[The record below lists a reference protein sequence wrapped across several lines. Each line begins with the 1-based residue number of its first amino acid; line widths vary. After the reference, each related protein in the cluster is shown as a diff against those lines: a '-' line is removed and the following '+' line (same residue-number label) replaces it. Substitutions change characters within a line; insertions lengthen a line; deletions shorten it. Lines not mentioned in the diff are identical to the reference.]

1 MRRPR
6 SPLPR
11 RSRSRPGR
19 ADEEHAGLGSR
30 LPLRDLLKESSAA
43 LLARPARVALTVLGT
58 VVGVAALVATLGLS
72 KTASNQIVGRF
83 DAVASTD
90 IVVSPA
96 RRGARTAASVLPF
109 RAEDSLQYLRGV
121 VAAGSLS
128 DVNVSGELA
137 SSVPGNDPTGLNR
150 FQLPVKAASPGLWR
164 AVRAKLATGRF
175 PDAGHSARG
184 DRVAVLGPNAAARL
198 NVDRV
203 DQRPAIFIGD
213 RLYLVVG
220 ILASVERQPSLNG
233 AITIPEGTAAREF
246 GLVAPGLA
254 QIETKVGATDLIARQ
269 APLALSPTQA
279 SELKVA
285 APPDP
290 RELRGAVRNDLNAL
304 FVLLGGVSL
313 LVGAIGIANV
323 TLVSVLE
330 RVGEIGLRRALGAA
344 RRHIAAQ
351 FLVESSAMGALGGI
365 IGASLGT
372 LVVVGISA
380 TRTWTPVLDPW
391 IPLAAP
397 LLGAA
402 IGLVSGSYPAFRAS
416 RMEPVDAL
424 RAGT

>member
-1 MRRPR
+1 MR
-6 SPLPR
+6 LPR
-11 RSRSRPGR
+11 RARRSDRPAQSPR
-19 ADEEHAGLGSR
+19 ADLQPGAR
-30 LPLRDLLKESSAA
+30 PQLPLRDLLAEAGA
-43 LLARPARVALTVLGT
+43 GLLARPARVALTVLGT

-83 DAVASTD
+83 DEVASTD

-96 RRGARTAASVLPF
+96 RRGARTASSVLPF
-109 RAEDSLQYLRGV
+109 RVEDRLQRLNGV

-128 DVNVSGELA
+128 DINVGRDLV
-137 SSVPGNDPTGLNR
+137 SSVPVNDPIKRTQ

-164 AVRAKLATGRF
+164 AVRARLTTGRF
-175 PDAGHSARG
+175 FDDGHSARA
-184 DRVAVLGPNAAARL
+184 DRVVILGPNAARQL
-198 NVDRV
+198 NITRV
-203 DQRPAIFIGD
+203 DQQPAVFLGD
-213 RLYLVVG
+213 RLYLVIG
-220 ILASVERQPSLNG
+220 ILRSVERQPSLLG
-233 AITIPEGTAAREF
+233 AMFMPEGTAATVYR
-246 GLVAPGLA
+246 LPAPALA
-254 QIETKVGATDLIARQ
+254 QIETRVGAVELIARQ
-269 APLALSPTQA
+269 APPVLSPTQSA
-279 SELKVA
+279 QLKVS
-285 APPDP
+285 APPNP
-290 RELRGAVRNDLNAL
+290 RDLKGAIRNDLNAL

-365 IGASLGT
+365 IGASIGV

-397 LLGAA
+397 LLGAV
-402 IGLVSGSYPAFRAS
+402 IGLISGTYPALRAA